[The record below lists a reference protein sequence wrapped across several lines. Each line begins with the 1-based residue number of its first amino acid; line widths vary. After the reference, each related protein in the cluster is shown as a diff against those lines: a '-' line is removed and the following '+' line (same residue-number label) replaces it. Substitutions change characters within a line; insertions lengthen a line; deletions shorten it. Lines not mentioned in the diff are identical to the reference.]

1 LAPGR
6 ISNAAP
12 LASALQFTPFA
23 NISVPSSAMVGYA
36 RFYLIVILAVASITF
51 SIAICKIERPVY
63 ALHKN
68 QRDELYRQYG
78 S

>member
-36 RFYLIVILAVASITF
+36 RFYLIVVLAVAIYHF
-51 SIAICKIERPVY
+51 Q
-63 ALHKN
+63 H
-68 QRDELYRQYG
+68 RDL
-78 S
+78 